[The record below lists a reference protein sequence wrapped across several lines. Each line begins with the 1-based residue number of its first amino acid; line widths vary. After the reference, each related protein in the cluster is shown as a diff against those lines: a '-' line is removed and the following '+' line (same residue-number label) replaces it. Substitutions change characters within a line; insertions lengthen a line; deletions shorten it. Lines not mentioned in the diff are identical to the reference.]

1 MFARLKFRAILWLDG
16 LFLAGFALASFLG
29 GKATILFVVT
39 GLLPIPWLLVDRG
52 LQTLRVPL
60 WRLVGPSGLYFGY
73 SLITYFFFTGLTPGE
88 KHPVNPDLELYG
100 IAIALL
106 VAGTLRGLLTEQ
118 ISRLFLQITPW
129 ALLASFAVLATLFLI
144 GLRDG
149 CQRVQGFAAWP
160 FIPALIFSTLSFLT
174 LLGWPD
180 KDRNARFFCLT
191 LLSLSVVVVVSLT
204 ASRGNAVALFATFG
218 AFLLLSVLPRFKGS
232 LPSWK
237 QLGAACAIGVLLAG
251 SINFATGC
259 GARMISVFSVISLLH
274 PGSSES
280 SSISPIGAA
289 NAATADTGSQSVSGQ
304 KQTENLPQQPSP
316 SSATFD
322 DIKHADMSAG
332 ERFEMWTTAIKSIR
346 EAPLL
351 GHGSLYLQHLITER
365 YGYEHNHNQ
374 YLSWLVTGGVL
385 GLGIGLLFLSLPWF
399 ISAGLALPDRLIIT
413 LSISLVW
420 GASMVFDSYF
430 NLKFYTHYYCM
441 LIGLL
446 YAVVNDMI
454 AKTESHP

>member
-1 MFARLKFRAILWLDG
+1 MFTWFNTRAISWLDG
-16 LFLAGFALASFLG
+16 LFLAGFAFSSFLG
-29 GKATILFVVT
+29 GKAAIVFVAA

-52 LQTLRVPL
+52 LQTHRVPL
-60 WRLVGPSGLYFGY
+60 WRLAGPSSLYFGY

-106 VAGTLRGLLTEQ
+106 FAGTLRGLLTDQ

-129 ALLASFAVLATLFLI
+129 ALLASFAVLATLFLVD
-144 GLRDG
+144 LRDG
-149 CQRVQGFAAWP
+149 CQRVQGYAPWP
-160 FIPALIFSTLSFLT
+160 FIPALIFSTLSFLM
-174 LLGWPD
+174 LMGWSD
-180 KDRNARFFCLT
+180 KHRNARFFCLA

-218 AFLLLSVLPRFKGS
+218 AFLLLGALPRFKGS
-232 LPSWK
+232 LPSCK
-237 QLGAACAIGVLLAG
+237 QLGAACAIGVLMAG

-259 GARMISVFSVISLLH
+259 GTRMVSVFSVISVLH

-280 SSISPIGAA
+280 SSISPIGGA
-289 NAATADTGSQSVSGQ
+289 NVATADTASQSVSEQ
-304 KQTENLPQQPSP
+304 KQADGAARQPPP
-316 SSATFD
+316 SLATFD

-332 ERFEMWTTAIKSIR
+332 ERFEMWRTAIQSIR

-374 YLSWLVTGGVL
+374 YLSWLVTGGIL
-385 GLGIGLLFLSLPWF
+385 GCSMGLLFLALPWF
-399 ISAGLALPDRLIIT
+399 ISVGLALPDRLIIT

-420 GASMVFDSYF
+420 GASMIFDSYF

-441 LIGLL
+441 LIGLF

-454 AKTESHP
+454 TKPESQP